1 LVGLSAGAF
10 AAGPDVTAL
19 VSAVDLGTVVTGVL
33 AVFAVMVTVV
43 VAMKAGSYILGA
55 IRKG

>member
-1 LVGLSAGAF
+1 M
-10 AAGPDVTAL
+10 AAGPDVSDL